1 MCAQKVAHDVSHACT
16 LNTLRKSIL
25 TLGGAELV
33 PQVLVGHD
41 VDLFETGFEDVRA
54 FVFVTHEHDL
64 SIACLED
71 GIQWHPVGAQG
82 GGKGGGG
89 SINRQGS
96 VRGG

>member
-54 FVFVTHEHDL
+54 FVFVHCEHAHRISSFHDGDL
-64 SIACLED
+64 GL
-71 GIQWHPVGAQG
+71 PVSGRVGEG
-82 GGKGGGG
+82 GRRDKWE
-89 SINRQGS
+89 
-96 VRGG
+96 V